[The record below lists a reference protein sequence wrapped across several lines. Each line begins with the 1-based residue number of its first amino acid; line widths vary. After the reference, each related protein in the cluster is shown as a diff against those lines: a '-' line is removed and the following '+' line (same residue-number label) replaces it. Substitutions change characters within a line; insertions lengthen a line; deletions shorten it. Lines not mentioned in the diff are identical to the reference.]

1 MKYKLASNTAAHPM
15 SKDEM
20 MIVRL
25 FLYSLSGVI
34 GACSTIVMVYFKQK
48 SYVVESDPYE
58 IGKGRI
64 EGYIK
69 VGIGE

>member
-1 MKYKLASNTAAHPM
+1 MRYKLARNMAVHPM

-34 GACSTIVMVYFKQK
+34 GACSTIVMVYFKLK
-48 SYVVESDPYE
+48 SYVIKRDPILSTKIE
-58 IGKGRI
+58 IETVRPI
-64 EGYIK
+64 
-69 VGIGE
+69 